1 VSALRVAGRNQ
12 WRLGVYAPAPAVDR
26 VGRLAVRTLGLD
38 VDGGPITEVRG
49 GLDATLDEFG

>member
-1 VSALRVAGRNQ
+1 
-12 WRLGVYAPAPAVDR
+12 